1 MRHGHGAGAT
11 AFAGYT
17 IMMMMIMIINAKKD
31 TNGICKQLNELWYII
46 YPRLSISITYLT

>member
-46 YPRLSISITYLT
+46 YHQLSISITYLT